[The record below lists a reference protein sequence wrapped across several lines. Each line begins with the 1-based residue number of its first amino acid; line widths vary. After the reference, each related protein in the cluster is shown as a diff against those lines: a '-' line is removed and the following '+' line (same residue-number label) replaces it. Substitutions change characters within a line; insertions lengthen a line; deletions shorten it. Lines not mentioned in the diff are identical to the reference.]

1 MATAAGDGIVF
12 EIPVD
17 EQLKSTEFKPFKFMG
32 PFLLPHCGRRRRT
45 NPHMR
50 AFWGATL
57 AFTFAFIGWFA
68 FAPLLPVV
76 RVDLGLCDNNAALQ
90 LLPEDK
96 RVDACVCKKECKS
109 TIASANIAAVSFDVG
124 TRFILGSVIEKFGPV
139 KTDCMLLSFGAIV
152 VAISAFIQ
160 NGPQL
165 IAARFFVSCLGS
177 TFVVN
182 QFWNSIM
189 FNSKIVGTVNGTA
202 GGWGNLGGGL
212 TQVLM
217 PAIYRLFRGFGL
229 SLSMSWR
236 LSMFFPVGLYV
247 VLVSWLWFCT
257 QDTTTGKFNITM
269 LGKTRRAGLSD
280 YIRVCLDYRVFLMIM
295 QYSACFG
302 AELVFNNVLV
312 SHFHDNF
319 GVDLVSAGA
328 LAMSFGAMNLFA
340 RSLGGIAS
348 DWANIRWGMQG
359 RLWVHFLSLFWEAIC
374 LFIFGCID
382 NSTGGW
388 PAALVALIFFS
399 IFVNMAEGTSYAI
412 VPYMIPQDL
421 AIVSAVVGAG
431 GTAGA
436 VIATWAFY
444 KYVESTLLPYKL
456 HSFYVMFWALTVLL
470 MRWEHLGSM
479 WQNPAMKLVEVPD
492 AHKAEPKAEFQA
504 VNSSNSSSSSGS
516 SSSSSCGEDPAPM
529 AEEQPNHASLPASET
544 HPNQA

>member
-1 MATAAGDGIVF
+1 MAKAGEGIVF

-17 EQLKSTEFKPFKFMG
+17 EQLKSTEFKPFKFQG

-57 AFTFAFIGWFA
+57 GFTFAFIGWFA

-76 RVDLGLCDNNAALQ
+76 RVDVGLCDNNAVIQ
-90 LLPEDK
+90 LLPEDE
-96 RVDACVCKKECKS
+96 RVEACVCKKQCKS
-109 TIASANIAAVSFDVG
+109 TIASANIAAVSFDVA
-124 TRFILGSVIEKFGPV
+124 TRFFLGSVIEKFGPV

-152 VAISAFIQ
+152 VSISAFIQ
-160 NGPQL
+160 SGSQL

-189 FNSKIVGTVNGTA
+189 FNSKIIGTVNGTA

-217 PAIYRLFRGFGL
+217 PAIYALWRSFGL

-236 LSMFFPVGLYV
+236 LSMFFPVSLYV
-247 VLVSWLWFCT
+247 VLVAWLWFCT
-257 QDTTTGKFNITM
+257 QDTTTGKFEISM
-269 LGKTRRAGLSD
+269 LGKTRRAGPSD
-280 YIRVCLDYRVFLMIM
+280 YLRVCMDYRVFLMIF
-295 QYSACFG
+295 QYSSCFG

-312 SHFHDNF
+312 SHF
-319 GVDLVSAGA
+319 VDLFDVDLLSAGA
-328 LAMSFGAMNLFA
+328 LAMCFGGMNLFA

-348 DWANIRWGMQG
+348 DWASSRLGMQG
-359 RLWVHFLSLFWEAIC
+359 RLWIHFLSLFGEAIF

-382 NSTGGW
+382 KSTGGW
-388 PAALVALIFFS
+388 PVALVVLIFFA
-399 IFVNMAEGTSYAI
+399 IFVNMSEGTSYAI

-431 GTAGA
+431 GTLGA

-444 KYVESTLLPYKL
+444 KYVQDSLLPFKL
-456 HSFYVMFWALTVLL
+456 HACYVMFWALTVPL
-470 MRWEHLGSM
+470 MKWETLGSM
-479 WQNPAMKLVEVPD
+479 WHNPAKKLVEAP
-492 AHKAEPKAEFQA
+492 AAQKEEPK
-504 VNSSNSSSSSGS
+504 V
-516 SSSSSCGEDPAPM
+516 PVPI
-529 AEEQPNHASLPASET
+529 AEEQPKHAIEEAQL
-544 HPNQA
+544 